1 MQYFKNLFK
10 KVKNTWVEIVD
21 LVVLL
26 RRAQSA
32 VFAYLETEPLY
43 QLLKKAFK
51 STFVSI
57 FLIALLWGLLYHL
70 TDWATVMTYL
80 EIGAAVCFLNTL
92 IANLHRR
99 KVENAIYV
107 SSNWVIMAGLVLVL
121 YHAGFAS
128 AAVFVA
134 AVFLASPFLG
144 ASLYEGVVGFT
155 LLVTLAR
162 LTP

>member
-32 VFAYLETEPLY
+32 VFAYLEKEPLY

-51 STFVSI
+51 STVVSI
-57 FLIALLWGLLYHL
+57 CLIALLWGLLYHL
-70 TDWATVMTYL
+70 TDWSTLCGYFWTGV
-80 EIGAAVCFLNTL
+80 AVCC
-92 IANLHRR
+92 ANILLSGLLKRR
-99 KVENAIYV
+99 FDKIIYL
-107 SSNWVIMAGLVLVL
+107 SANWVIMAGLVLVL